1 MKNNASEK
9 FVEIKQLIDQF
20 RQETRGDIR
29 SWPDT
34 IKSRVIQ
41 LYHCGLSAKEI
52 SLQSGISRFTI
63 SKWRQGI
70 TSSEKKVV
78 KKSDQNTA
86 QFNAVKIRDD
96 QSRTM
101 SITLPNGMRIDGV
114 TTEFLLFW
122 LERSVESCR

>member
-41 LYHCGLSAKEI
+41 LYHCGL
-52 SLQSGISRFTI
+52 TI

-78 KKSDQNTA
+78 KKSNQNTA
-86 QFNAVKIRDD
+86 QFNAVKI
-96 QSRTM
+96 
-101 SITLPNGMRIDGV
+101 
-114 TTEFLLFW
+114 
-122 LERSVESCR
+122 